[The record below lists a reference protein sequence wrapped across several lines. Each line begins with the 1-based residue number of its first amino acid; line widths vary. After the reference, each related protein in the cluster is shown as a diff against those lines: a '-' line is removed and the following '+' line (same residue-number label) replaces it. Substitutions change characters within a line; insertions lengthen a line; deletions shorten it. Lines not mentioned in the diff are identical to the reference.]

1 MKTDQEVIRELIE
14 RLDLTP
20 LPGEGG
26 WFRQTYRSGESIP
39 GAALPARYAS
49 ERSLA
54 TAILYLITRESFS
67 ALHRLLSD
75 ETFHFYLGQPVEMLK
90 LLPDGSSGLIRLGQD
105 FTSGQV
111 VQTTVPRG
119 VWQGAR
125 LMEGGSWALLGAT
138 VAPGFEYEDLEL
150 GRREE
155 LAARYPDRAELIA
168 RLTRA

>member
-1 MKTDQEVIRELIE
+1 MKTAAEVIRELIE

-39 GAALPARYAS
+39 RAALPARYAS

-67 ALHRLLSD
+67 ALHRLPSD
-75 ETFHFYLGQPVEMLK
+75 ETFHFYLGQPVQMLQ
-90 LLPDGSSGLIRLGQD
+90 LRPDGSSGLVLLGQD
-105 FTSGQV
+105 FASGQV

-138 VAPGFEYEDLEL
+138 VAPGFEDEDLEL

-155 LAARYPDRAELIA
+155 LAARYPDRTELIA